1 MKEISLAILTLRNFK
16 GVRNFTLETNG
27 KDVVV
32 LGDNAVGKSTLFDAF
47 TWLLFDKDSH
57 NNSTSNFKIKTL
69 DRDGNTLHNLQHEV
83 EGALLIDG
91 KLKTLRKVYA
101 EKWTKKR
108 GSAHQEFDGHT
119 TDHFIDGVPST
130 KGEYTKFIDSVIS
143 ENVFKLLT
151 NPAFFNEMHWKDR
164 RKTLLEVCGDVS
176 DGEVISSN
184 EKLAKL
190 TMILG
195 DRSIDDHRKVIAA
208 RRSEINKELE
218 KLPVRIDEANRSM
231 PDVSELDEGF
241 LDDDIA
247 SLKNKIEKKEAEL
260 SRIQNGGEVSVKE
273 IALRE
278 LEGELLNLRNQL
290 QSGTMDKVSELRST
304 LNNLKSKQS
313 TLQLSIENH
322 QQKIK
327 YNRTIIDRKLEE
339 ADRLRNKW
347 ISVNA
352 EVFAGEHDENCF
364 ACGQSLPEDQKQLA
378 HDRAIAHFNRE
389 KAERL
394 EAISVTGKAE
404 KRDADQ
410 LTAENTQLTSALEN
424 LISQSEAKRDEIK
437 LAESDLENLQ
447 AGITDVTAHP
457 SYIEKQN
464 QIAAIKNEILGLR
477 STNQAK
483 LDQARLELSK
493 IRNEAFGLD
502 QHKAKFA
509 QVIVIKGRIEELV
522 AQEEQ
527 LAKEFARLE
536 EELFLTE
543 EFVRVKVALLESR
556 INSKFKH
563 VRFKLFETQI
573 NGGLEER
580 CDTLIDGVPYGAGL
594 NNAAEINAGLDIIN
608 TLSEY
613 HGFTAPIFVDNA
625 EAVTRMIETKGQKI
639 SLVVSEKDK
648 QLRVETKSKYQE
660 AI

>member
-1 MKEISLAILTLRNFK
+1 MKEISLAVLTLRNFK

-27 KDVVV
+27 KDVTV

-69 DRDGNTLHNLQHEV
+69 DKHGNTLHNLEHEV

-91 KLKTLRKVYA
+91 KLKTLKKVYA

-108 GSAHQEFDGHT
+108 GSVHQEFDGHT

-130 KGEYTKFIDSVIS
+130 KGEYTKFIDSLIS
-143 ENVFKLLT
+143 ENIFKLLT

-176 DGEVISSN
+176 DMEVISSN

-190 TMILG
+190 IKILG
-195 DRSIDDHRKVIAA
+195 DRSIDDHRKVIIA

-241 LDDDIA
+241 LDEDIA
-247 SLKNKIEKKEAEL
+247 SMKAKIEKKEAEL

-273 IALRE
+273 KQQRE
-278 LEGELLNLRNQL
+278 LEGELLQLRNEL

-304 LNNLKSKQS
+304 LNTLRSKQS
-313 TLQLSIENH
+313 TLQLSVDGH

-327 YNRTIIDRKLEE
+327 HNQTIIDRKLEE
-339 ADRLRNKW
+339 ADRLRTRW
-347 ISVNA
+347 VSVNA
-352 EVFAGEHDENCF
+352 EVFAGQHDENCF
-364 ACGQSLPEDQKQLA
+364 ACNQPLPEDQVKLA
-378 HDRAIAHFNRE
+378 HDKAITHFNRE

-410 LTAENTQLTSALEN
+410 LTAENAELSNSLESLNTQLEDKRAEVEANESVLEKM
-424 LISQSEAKRDEIK
+424 QT
-437 LAESDLENLQ
+437 
-447 AGITDVTAHP
+447 GITDVTAHP
-457 SYIEKQN
+457 AYIEKQA
-464 QIAAIKNEILGLR
+464 QIESVKNEIISLR
-477 STNQAK
+477 SMNQGNI
-483 LDQARLELSK
+483 DQARIDLAK
-493 IRNEAFGLD
+493 IRNEAVGLD
-502 QHKAKFA
+502 QHKAKFG
-509 QVIVIKGRIEELV
+509 QVIVIKNRIAELV
-522 AQEEQ
+522 AQEDL
-527 LAKEFARLE
+527 LAKEFAQLE

-543 EFVRVKVALLESR
+543 EFVRSKVALLESR

-563 VRFKLFETQI
+563 VRFKLFETQV

-594 NNAAEINAGLDIIN
+594 NNAAEIIAGLDIIN

-613 HGFTAPIFVDNA
+613 HGFTAPIFIDNA
-625 EAVTRMIETKGQKI
+625 EAVTKLIETKGQQI

-648 QLRVETKSKYQE
+648 QLRVETKAKYQE

>member
-1 MKEISLAILTLRNFK
+1 MKEISLASLTLRNFK

-27 KDVVV
+27 KDVTVF
-32 LGDNAVGKSTLFDAF
+32 GDNAVGKSTLFDAF

-69 DRDGNTLHNLQHEV
+69 DKNGDTLHNLEHEV
-83 EGALLIDG
+83 EGVLLIDG
-91 KLKTLRKVYA
+91 KVKTLRKVYA

-108 GSAHQEFDGHT
+108 GSVHQEFDGHT

-130 KGEYTKFIDSVIS
+130 KGEFTKFIDSVIN
-143 ENVFKLLT
+143 ENIFKLLT
-151 NPAFFNEMHWKDR
+151 SPAFFNELHWKER
-164 RKTLLEVCGDVS
+164 RKILLEVCGDVS
-176 DGEVISSN
+176 DQEVILSKN
-184 EKLAKL
+184 GLAKL
-190 TMILG
+190 TEILG

-208 RRSEINKELE
+208 RRSEINKELD
-218 KLPVRIDEANRSM
+218 KLPVRIDEANRSL
-231 PDVSELDEGF
+231 PDVSDLDEGF
-241 LDDDIA
+241 LLEDIA
-247 SLKNKIEKKEAEL
+247 SVKEKIEQKEAEL

-278 LEGELLNLRNQL
+278 FEGELIGLKNSL
-290 QSGTMDKVSELRST
+290 QSGTMDKMSELRST
-304 LNNLKSKQS
+304 LNTLRSKQS
-313 TLQLSIENH
+313 TLQLAIENH

-327 YNRTIIDRKLEE
+327 HNRTIIDRKLEE

-347 ISVNA
+347 VSVNA

-364 ACGQSLPEDQKQLA
+364 ACGQSLPEDQIKLS

-394 EAISVTGKAE
+394 EAISVSGKAE

-410 LTAENTQLTSALEN
+410 LTAENAELAAKLESLLSQIEDKRAELTA
-424 LISQSEAKRDEIK
+424 SE
-437 LAESDLENLQ
+437 SVLENLQ
-447 AGITDVTAHP
+447 VGITDVTAHP
-457 SYIEKQN
+457 SYIEKQK
-464 QIAAIKNEILGLR
+464 QIEAVKNEILSLR
-477 STNQAK
+477 SINIGK
-483 LDQARLELSK
+483 IDQVRIEIAK
-493 IRNEAFGLD
+493 IRTEADGLE

-509 QVIVIKGRIEELV
+509 LVKQTKQRIEELV
-522 AQEEQ
+522 AQEEL
-527 LAKEFARLE
+527 LAKEFAQLE

-543 EFVRVKVALLESR
+543 EFVRAKVALLESK

-563 VRFKLFETQI
+563 VRFKLFETQV

-625 EAVTRMIETKGQKI
+625 EAVTRMIDTQGQKI